1 MLAGVTVVTVDRIQI
16 QVADTKQATRRE
28 FLPVDLTTAPGDGEM
43 LESEPENPTRLCW
56 KPRGKGPNTR
66 FQHRNR
72 SLWGTRPHRGEG
84 RKEPGSPLMGTAT
97 DQPGRRLPA
106 PSAPWPSVLAL
117 PAQRAGGEGGQSSFQ
132 LPGADP

>member
-56 KPRGKGPNTR
+56 TPRGKGPNAKTNK
-66 FQHRNR
+66 QTNKQTTTK
-72 SLWGTRPHRGEG
+72 SYLI
-84 RKEPGSPLMGTAT
+84 L
-97 DQPGRRLPA
+97 
-106 PSAPWPSVLAL
+106 
-117 PAQRAGGEGGQSSFQ
+117 
-132 LPGADP
+132 